1 LYCFIRDDRFWKGIY
16 SQIPKEVTAKIFL
29 KAGDTKVIFVAP
41 MSRVNSQNQAAERVL
56 LLTEKSLYYLDP
68 KSFALK
74 HRIDL
79 KTLSSVVVSS
89 KPDTFFILKDGDPK
103 SYDWVFDS
111 QYRTEFIVTLY
122 RVYRGVH
129 GKPVPIEVANK

>member
-1 LYCFIRDDRFWKGIY
+1 MTFFFSNRDDRFWKGIY
-16 SQIPKEVTAKIFL
+16 SQIPKEVTAKIFV

-41 MSRVNSQNQAAERVL
+41 MMRVNSQNQAAERVL

-89 KPDTFFILKDGDPK
+89 KPGWPSFSSSSARFHLFLQSSLSSFFI
-103 SYDWVFDS
+103 
-111 QYRTEFIVTLY
+111 FIF
-122 RVYRGVH
+122 
-129 GKPVPIEVANK
+129 IFIFSFSFSFSFF